1 MIKYHLLQVRSA
13 GKAGN
18 FTVIIG
24 QSSVLGNLGSV
35 CGIDDTCLWSDNDV
49 WHRWISLGITVSKIG
64 RAIAWNNVVDHQVMT
79 APVQVVNRSIKIAL
93 VFKKDESNVVS
104 ASEANG
110 DPNVAWNQMLT
121 DLSIFGGV
129 DW

>member
-1 MIKYHLLQVRSA
+1 VLCEFDDQIPSSAVRSA

-24 QSSVLGNLGSV
+24 QSSVLGNLGSA
-35 CGIDDTCLWSDNDV
+35 CGIDGTGLWSGNNV

-64 RAIAWNNVVDHQVMT
+64 RAIAWNNVVDLEVIT

-93 VFKKDESNVVS
+93 VFKKDKSNVVS
-104 ASEANG
+104 AVKPTG
-110 DPNVAWNQMLT
+110 TPT
-121 DLSIFGGV
+121 
-129 DW
+129 